1 MGVPEVRN
9 AKGGWEGASCTL
21 SPVPRPMPDYFIFGS
36 CLRSELVFPELGTA
50 TNAAPRWT
58 LQVSHQRHPPAGT
71 TLLGTDDIGDGA
83 AVRLYKLP
91 AGYLLDYDDD
101 TGSFEV
107 SADGGLI
114 TWFPVPDPNTVMV
127 RMHVIGR
134 VLATA
139 LHAAGLFCLHGSGV
153 VVEGVAIGFLA
164 PRFWG
169 KSTLAMALA
178 RAGARLLS
186 DDTLALHPDDVVVKL
201 WPGVHSMRLW
211 GDSAERIAGADPAAG
226 APPFQVKR
234 TFSRLPEHL
243 LAREPV
249 PVSALYL
256 LAPNRGTGP
265 VAQREALAPV
275 PAAAALVGHTKI
287 GALLGKSEAPVVFD
301 RAVRI
306 ASRVPVYRLDLV
318 RDFAQLSAVVTQLIA
333 WHRGTTA
340 RERSLV

>member
-1 MGVPEVRN
+1 
-9 AKGGWEGASCTL
+9 
-21 SPVPRPMPDYFIFGS
+21 MPDYSIFGS
-36 CLRSELVFPELGTA
+36 CLRSEIAFPELGTA
-50 TNAAPRWT
+50 AHAAPRWT
-58 LQVSHQRHPPAGT
+58 LQVSQQRDRPAGAV
-71 TLLGTDDIGDGA
+71 LLGTDDIGGGV

-91 AGYLLDYDDD
+91 DGYLLEYDDN
-101 TGSFEV
+101 TGTFEI
-107 SADGGLI
+107 AAGGGLI
-114 TWFPVPDPNTVMV
+114 TWFPVPNPNTVMV

-153 VVEGVAIGFLA
+153 VIEGTAIGFLA

-186 DDTLALHPDDVVVKL
+186 DDTLALHPDDVPVKL

-211 GDSAERIAGADPAAG
+211 GDSAERIAGDDPAAG

-256 LAPNRGTGP
+256 LAPNRGNGP
-265 VAQREALAPV
+265 AVQREPLAPV

-301 RAVRI
+301 RAVQL
-306 ASRVPVYRLDLV
+306 ASRVPVYRLDLA
-318 RDFAQLSAVVTQLIA
+318 RDFARLSAVVTQLTA
-333 WHRGTTA
+333 WHRGTA
-340 RERSLV
+340 VCEHALR